1 MQTPDTIE
9 QLNNTSKTTGSQM
22 LEMLALSVS
31 IGFVLGLVSG
41 LIPGIHTNNFALILL
56 ALSPAISEMGFSNID
71 IAAII
76 LANSIAHTLLY
87 VL

>member
-1 MQTPDTIE
+1 
-9 QLNNTSKTTGSQM
+9 M
-22 LEMLALSVS
+22 LEILALSVS

>member
-1 MQTPDTIE
+1 
-9 QLNNTSKTTGSQM
+9 M

-56 ALSPAISEMGFSNID
+56 ALSAIFNKK
-71 IAAII
+71 
-76 LANSIAHTLLY
+76 
-87 VL
+87 

>member
-1 MQTPDTIE
+1 
-9 QLNNTSKTTGSQM
+9 M

>member
-1 MQTPDTIE
+1 
-9 QLNNTSKTTGSQM
+9 M

-56 ALSPAISEMGFSNID
+56 ALSEYRHRCDHSCELNRT
-71 IAAII
+71 
-76 LANSIAHTLLY
+76 HLLEHHPCR
-87 VL
+87 VSRRA

>member
-1 MQTPDTIE
+1 
-9 QLNNTSKTTGSQM
+9 M

-56 ALSPAISEMGFSNID
+56 ALSGFSNID